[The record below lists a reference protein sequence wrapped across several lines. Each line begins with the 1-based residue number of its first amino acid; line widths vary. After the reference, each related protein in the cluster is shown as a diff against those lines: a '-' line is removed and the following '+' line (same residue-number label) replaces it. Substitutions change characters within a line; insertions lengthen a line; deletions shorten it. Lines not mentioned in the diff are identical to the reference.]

1 MSDKNAAFHRLAAK
15 RVEALA
21 DQIRI
26 FSNLSGPSYEW
37 TAAEVESYF
46 SQIEA
51 SLSEAKARFMEQ
63 KHWKLSAGAQPTPEA
78 MSAPEDNETDFPAPE
93 IRESPDDLPTDPVED
108 IHPSVALERRRKRTI
123 GQLIADAKNDTEMLP
138 EMLVLQREV
147 IANLQ
152 QSLDECRAQHGA

>member
-1 MSDKNAAFHRLAAK
+1 MSEKNDNFHRIATK

-37 TAAEVESYF
+37 TAAEVTGYF
-46 SQIEA
+46 DQIEA
-51 SLSEAKARFMEQ
+51 ALNSALARFQEQ
-63 KHWKLSAGAQPTPEA
+63 KIWKLSAGAKPTPEPP
-78 MSAPEDNETDFPAPE
+78 SAPEESETNFDASE
-93 IRESPDDLPTDPVED
+93 MRESSDDAPAEPVED
-108 IHPSVALERRRKRTI
+108 IHPSIALERRRKRTI

-152 QSLDECRAQHGA
+152 QSLDECRAQRGA